1 MSARRNPLA
10 ALIERLFERLADILI
25 ARMSDKLLHP
35 RTLLLRKAQEE
46 AAAFA
51 EEHMADALILN
62 SGHDVLRLSLRR
74 APEDGMILEFGVAGG
89 TSINV
94 LAKGTARHIHGF
106 DSFEGL
112 PEDWGGRHEEK
123 GHYSTGGVLPATPAN
138 VTLHKGWFDDTLPGF
153 LENNDGDIAFVHIDC
168 DLYSSTRT
176 VLDRIAPR
184 LKPGSII
191 VFDEF
196 FNIPNWRQNEYR
208 AFQEFVSAYGVR
220 VSYICWAYQQVA
232 VRIDHIDNAP
242 REAVSISSG

>member
-10 ALIERLFERLADILI
+10 PLIERLFERLADILI

-35 RTLLLRKAQEE
+35 RTLLLRKAQKE
-46 AAAFA
+46 AVAFV
-51 EEHMADALILN
+51 EEHMASALILN
-62 SGHDVLRLSLRR
+62 TGHDVLRLSLAR

-89 TSINV
+89 ASINV
-94 LAKGTARHIHGF
+94 LAKGTTRHIHGF

-123 GHYSTGGVLPATPAN
+123 GHYSTGGVLPETPAN

-153 LENNDGDIAFVHIDC
+153 FEKNDGPVAFAHIDC
-168 DLYSSTRT
+168 DLYASTKT
-176 VLDRIAPR
+176 ALEHIAPR

-196 FNIPNWRQNEYR
+196 FNIPNWQQNEFR
-208 AFQEFVSAYGVR
+208 AFREFVSTYKVG

-232 VRIDHIDNAP
+232 VRIDRIDNDP
-242 REAVSISSG
+242 PEALTISLS